1 MDSLRLAK
9 AASGTVWALIF
20 VVVVFA
26 TSALVTPWLAPSLP
40 GMLLKSAIPLFVA
53 AVLVS
58 FVLPRPSGVGRWSGI
73 ALGPGRRHT
82 RYALVGLAAGVG
94 AAGGVVG
101 LLYFAGAVHIA
112 RGPIEADW
120 ATGSAGGTLALS
132 VVIFIVASAGEELL
146 FRGYGFQQLS
156 RALRP
161 EGAAAAAAILF
172 GLMHSR
178 NPAASGVSILN
189 TALFGL
195 LFGLALARHRSLW
208 LPYGA
213 HVGWNFTLA
222 ILGAEISGLK
232 IKVLGLTTQ
241 ASGAEWLSGGAYGPE
256 ASVLTSGAVGLL
268 LWLTATTPVIED
280 DKTLIWDDIDEIEPG
295 LEGG

>member
-1 MDSLRLAK
+1 M
-9 AASGTVWALIF
+9 
-20 VVVVFA
+20 
-26 TSALVTPWLAPSLP
+26 
-40 GMLLKSAIPLFVA
+40 
-53 AVLVS
+53 LVS
-58 FVLPRPSGVGRWSGI
+58 FLLPRPSGVGRWSGI
-73 ALGPGRRHT
+73 ALGPGRRHRT
-82 RYALVGLAAGVG
+82 YGLAGLAAGVG

-101 LLYFAGAVHIA
+101 LQFLAGAVRIT

-120 ATGSAGGTLALS
+120 ATGNARDTLVLSA
-132 VVIFIVASAGEELL
+132 VIFIVASAGEELL

-178 NPAASGVSILN
+178 NPAASSVSILN

-222 ILGAEISGLK
+222 IFGSGD
-232 IKVLGLTTQ
+232 Q
-241 ASGAEWLSGGAYGPE
+241 WA
-256 ASVLTSGAVGLL
+256 
-268 LWLTATTPVIED
+268 
-280 DKTLIWDDIDEIEPG
+280 
-295 LEGG
+295 